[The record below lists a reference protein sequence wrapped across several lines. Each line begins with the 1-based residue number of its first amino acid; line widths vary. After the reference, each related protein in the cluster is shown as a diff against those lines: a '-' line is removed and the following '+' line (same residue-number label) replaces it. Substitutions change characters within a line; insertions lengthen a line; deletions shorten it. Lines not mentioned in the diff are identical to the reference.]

1 LIFCASSARLSRHD
15 RRGGSVVPG
24 DDGDEDTPDVNTLDD
39 VTAPTRIGLGGL
51 LGSGRGGSS
60 SILLAPGETAAMP
73 APTALLQLA
82 LGAKGWM
89 IVTHDDANGAPQADL
104 VPAPTIDL
112 PLP

>member
-1 LIFCASSARLSRHD
+1 
-15 RRGGSVVPG
+15 
-24 DDGDEDTPDVNTLDD
+24 
-39 VTAPTRIGLGGL
+39 
-51 LGSGRGGSS
+51 
-60 SILLAPGETAAMP
+60 MP
-73 APTALLQLA
+73 APTALLLLA